1 MIRPALALLL
11 ACLSAGSAGAADLSA
26 RAAYTVS
33 LTEAAG
39 RYSLKLDAAISG
51 LAQSVLGSGLRAS
64 SAGAPTA
71 TGLAA
76 AAFDLALRVG
86 ETTYSS
92 QVSYAGSGEVT
103 AFKVTPPIVNTID
116 RVPIERSQLTGVT
129 DMLAAFVLRGP
140 RLDAGLCNRR
150 VQVFSGIERFSVALR
165 YGRADTATS
174 RRTAYQGPVIVCGID
189 YTPVSGHYTS
199 SEITRLLAA
208 HDNMLIWYAPL
219 RGTGYFIPYRVLI
232 NTEAGDLSMV
242 LTELE

>member
-1 MIRPALALLL
+1 VSLGGNHLAT
-11 ACLSAGSAGAADLSA
+11 A
-26 RAAYTVS
+26 RFT

-140 RLDAGLCNRR
+140 RLEGNLCARKL
-150 VQVFSGIERFSVALR
+150 QVFNGIERFSIGMR
-165 YGRADTATS
+165 YARADTATS
-174 RRTAYQGPVIVCGID
+174 RRTAYQGPVIVCTLD
-189 YTPVSGHYTS
+189 YTPISGHYSS
-199 SEITRLLAA
+199 SELTRILAERDDMLL
-208 HDNMLIWYAPL
+208 WYAPL
-219 RGTGYFIPYRVLI
+219 RDTGYFIPYRLLV
-232 NTEAGDLSMV
+232 NTEAGDLSIV